1 MSNATGNEKIRSY
14 ALRLVGHA
22 YAGLQERLSVSADD
36 FSIPT
41 RVFTLF
47 VFEYMSHNPVA
58 AAIHVQGLQN
68 LLLERKERGQVLD
81 HLLISAAEWN
91 DNVRSLRF
99 LMPPILNAEVL
110 LAPKLLEDAEGVA
123 RLLEEHGLLESEP
136 ADLFAETGIPPRVEY
151 LYKRFMYLLRIGRS
165 LVMPDAQPFLTHRTT
180 NSWAYAT
187 AILASK
193 LNGIFHDARNNLAN
207 GQGDSQLLHREMAT
221 ALSGVYWAFAVSNF
235 EFLDPSTTEY
245 WRYGYHTLSVS
256 MTVLTALS
264 GEINSIDW
272 RSSTEN
278 PASLKLWLL
287 YIATL
292 PEQALANHSGNSTT
306 VGHRSKHNL
315 EFVAQARNMGIWEW
329 KAVQEEVG
337 RYLYFANIG
346 PASRPWFDKAME
358 EY

>member
-1 MSNATGNEKIRSY
+1 
-14 ALRLVGHA
+14 
-22 YAGLQERLSVSADD
+22 
-36 FSIPT
+36 
-41 RVFTLF
+41 
-47 VFEYMSHNPVA
+47 
-58 AAIHVQGLQN
+58 
-68 LLLERKERGQVLD
+68 
-81 HLLISAAEWN
+81 
-91 DNVRSLRF
+91 
-99 LMPPILNAEVL
+99 
-110 LAPKLLEDAEGVA
+110 
-123 RLLEEHGLLESEP
+123 
-136 ADLFAETGIPPRVEY
+136 
-151 LYKRFMYLLRIGRS
+151 
-165 LVMPDAQPFLTHRTT
+165 
-180 NSWAYAT
+180 
-187 AILASK
+187 
-193 LNGIFHDARNNLAN
+193 
-207 GQGDSQLLHREMAT
+207 MAT

-245 WRYGYHTLSVS
+245 WRYGYPTLSVS

-315 EFVAQARNMGIWEW
+315 EFLAQARNMGIWQW

-337 RYLYFANIG
+337 RYLYFADIG

>member
-1 MSNATGNEKIRSY
+1 MTSVFLPLQSNSGSGLAIAKSHVAKLAAENRRKAKQRLALDCLNGAPLPTNSLLVVKLLCRQGPNSDPNSSNKRQHLRKQQKRYDRGPPSSLAHDGFPQPMTILKQGNLDPFDTAVLVIDSTANEILAFNRDCVAPWINSMANGRNLKFVKDSFAALHDKATAHASLASLAIVMSNATGNEKIRSY

-58 AAIHVQGLQN
+58 AAIHVQGLQH

-110 LAPKLLEDAEGVA
+110 LAPELLEDAEGVA

-165 LVMPDAQPFLTHRTT
+165 LVMPDAQPF
-180 NSWAYAT
+180 
-187 AILASK
+187 
-193 LNGIFHDARNNLAN
+193 
-207 GQGDSQLLHREMAT
+207 
-221 ALSGVYWAFAVSNF
+221 
-235 EFLDPSTTEY
+235 
-245 WRYGYHTLSVS
+245 
-256 MTVLTALS
+256 
-264 GEINSIDW
+264 
-272 RSSTEN
+272 
-278 PASLKLWLL
+278 
-287 YIATL
+287 
-292 PEQALANHSGNSTT
+292 
-306 VGHRSKHNL
+306 
-315 EFVAQARNMGIWEW
+315 
-329 KAVQEEVG
+329 
-337 RYLYFANIG
+337 
-346 PASRPWFDKAME
+346 
-358 EY
+358 